1 MKYYSRTPSG
11 KVFSKLASDVQFIKM
26 LMCEQM
32 QTVLHLGIDIIFVT
46 VMALIRMPVMLLFYA
61 VVLPVSV
68 WIIRRHMPPIRA
80 SRAAMRQKTEVVN
93 AAFKEMIG
101 MEQLTRSHGIEKTQ
115 VQNISSKVNSVE
127 SASIEQDRL
136 QVGLNNAIFATSQG
150 FRLLCIS
157 VALYFAFKGQIS
169 VASIVLFASL
179 FDALNNSVQ
188 KYLDDVPQITQ
199 ELENLASVDELLSE
213 KDIEKNGTALL
224 PLPVRGEI
232 RFEHVTF
239 RYAPD
244 QPPALSDVNISIPA
258 GKSVAFIG
266 RSGSGKSSA
275 LSLLVGLYS
284 PQEGKITIDGLE
296 LDTLDKNRFRRHIA
310 VVPQTSVLFSGTLWD
325 NLVFGLKYV
334 SEERVMAALRD
345 VGLEELVTGHPDGLF
360 RPISEGGE
368 NLSGGQR
375 QRISIARALLR
386 DPGIILLDEATSAL
400 DTESEREVQAV
411 IETIMGKC
419 TIIMVAHRL
428 NTIQNVDLIYRF
440 EDGIVTPCN
449 RDGQ

>member
-1 MKYYSRTPSG
+1 M
-11 KVFSKLASDVQFIKM
+11 
-26 LMCEQM
+26 
-32 QTVLHLGIDIIFVT
+32 
-46 VMALIRMPVMLLFYA
+46 
-61 VVLPVSV
+61 
-68 WIIRRHMPPIRA
+68 
-80 SRAAMRQKTEVVN
+80 
-93 AAFKEMIG
+93 
-101 MEQLTRSHGIEKTQ
+101 
-115 VQNISSKVNSVE
+115 
-127 SASIEQDRL
+127 
-136 QVGLNNAIFATSQG
+136 
-150 FRLLCIS
+150 
-157 VALYFAFKGQIS
+157 
-169 VASIVLFASL
+169 
-179 FDALNNSVQ
+179 
-188 KYLDDVPQITQ
+188 
-199 ELENLASVDELLSE
+199 
-213 KDIEKNGTALL
+213 
-224 PLPVRGEI
+224 
-232 RFEHVTF
+232 TF

-244 QPPALSDVNISIPA
+244 QPPALSNVNITVPA

-266 RSGSGKSSA
+266 RSGSGKSTA
-275 LSLLVGLYS
+275 LSMLVGLYS
-284 PQEGKITIDGLE
+284 PQEGKITIDGLD

-310 VVPQTSVLFSGTLWD
+310 VVPQTSVLFSGSLWD

-400 DTESEREVQAV
+400 DTESEREVQAA

-440 EDGIVTPCN
+440 EDGIVTPCD